1 MADINTEQNE
11 KKLLLDIVR
20 DSEKLQD
27 HLGYVVD
34 YLCNNIPFL
43 EMLHHAKALPGSN
56 ESPQRY
62 PDFKNSVERLEKFED
77 RAANK
82 FSVVREY
89 VAAIAKYLEQRGAF
103 ETVDK
108 LARKIIRL
116 KPIPEGAKLTKD
128 SEFYKGPK
136 GRTLADMRMI
146 V

>member
-20 DSEKLQD
+20 DSERLQD

-34 YLCNNIPFL
+34 YLRNNILFL
-43 EMLHHAKALPGSN
+43 EMLHHAKALPEFDGS
-56 ESPQRY
+56 SQRY
-62 PDFKNSVERLEKFED
+62 PDFRTSVESLEKFED
-77 RAANK
+77 RAGNK

-89 VAAIAKYLEQRGAF
+89 IAAVADYIEKRGSF

-108 LARKIIRL
+108 LASKVIRL
-116 KPIPEGAKLTKD
+116 VPIPESAWIPKD
-128 SEFYKGPK
+128 SLFYKGDK
-136 GRTLADMRMI
+136 GRTLADMREI